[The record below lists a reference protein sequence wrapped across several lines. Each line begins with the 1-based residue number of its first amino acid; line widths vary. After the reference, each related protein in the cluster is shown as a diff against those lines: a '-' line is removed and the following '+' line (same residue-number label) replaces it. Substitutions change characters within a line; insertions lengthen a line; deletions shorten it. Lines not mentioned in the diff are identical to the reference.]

1 MLDRKVQAR
10 NSVWLVFSIDHKG
23 HSKSSCYQRHRFE
36 AAAAAAAQ
44 DPLLARNSISN
55 DVMWDDFTSVFIC
68 ANYIHVTFYLDTN
81 RMFK

>member
-23 HSKSSCYQRHRFE
+23 HSKSSCNQRHRLE
-36 AAAAAAAQ
+36 AATAAAAQ

-68 ANYIHVTFYLDTN
+68 ANYIHVTF
-81 RMFK
+81 